1 MQGHLT
7 LPNFVRQAQ
16 QRAKIADEMRTA
28 FKVSLFLILIFEYFF
43 RGTIA
48 GEMRTVFKVALS
60 LASQLSRSLACFL
73 SFARDHAR
81 VYYHYCCIIIII
93 VVLLSLYY
101 YCCIIIIVVVLL
113 LSVSICGCAIAHEL
127 CRPCRAILNTYDDM
141 YDVVFY
147 YKK

>member
-43 RGTIA
+43 RGTNA

-73 SFARDHAR
+73 SFARDRAR

-93 VVLLSLYY
+93 VVLLSLLLYCY
-101 YCCIIIIVVVLL
+101 HYCCIILIILLLLYYYHCCCIIIVCEYLRM
-113 LSVSICGCAIAHEL
+113 CDCA
-127 CRPCRAILNTYDDM
+127 
-141 YDVVFY
+141 
-147 YKK
+147 

>member
-43 RGTIA
+43 RGTNA

-60 LASQLSRSLACFL
+60 LARAI
-73 SFARDHAR
+73 
-81 VYYHYCCIIIII
+81 VPGYIIII
-93 VVLLSLYY
+93 VVLLSLLLYYYHCCCIVIIIVVLFSLYY